1 MTSLETI
8 QEEDKVERQDGDGHG
23 GDKGVAALRD
33 GGCAAAAAAAAGHF
47 KKSTRDQA

>member
-8 QEEDKVERQDGDGHG
+8 QEEDKVERQDGDG
-23 GDKGVAALRD
+23 DKGVAAIRD
-33 GGCAAAAAAAAGHF
+33 GGAAAAAAGHL

>member
-23 GDKGVAALRD
+23 GWGDKGVAALRD
-33 GGCAAAAAAAAGHF
+33 GGRSWPLQEVNA
-47 KKSTRDQA
+47 

>member
-33 GGCAAAAAAAAGHF
+33 GGAAAAAAVHF

>member
-33 GGCAAAAAAAAGHF
+33 GGAAEAAAAAGHF

>member
-33 GGCAAAAAAAAGHF
+33 GGRSWPLQEVNA
-47 KKSTRDQA
+47 

>member
-23 GDKGVAALRD
+23 GGDKGVAALRD
-33 GGCAAAAAAAAGHF
+33 GGAAAAAAGHF

>member
-23 GDKGVAALRD
+23 GGDKGVAALRD
-33 GGCAAAAAAAAGHF
+33 GGRSWPLQEVNA
-47 KKSTRDQA
+47 

>member
-33 GGCAAAAAAAAGHF
+33 GGAAAAAAGHV

>member
-8 QEEDKVERQDGDGHG
+8 QEEDKVERQDGDDHGG

-33 GGCAAAAAAAAGHF
+33 GGRSWPLQEVNA
-47 KKSTRDQA
+47 